1 VDKRDVDWHGPM
13 PSVITP
19 YDAEGGI
26 DADAFLENIELCVGY
41 GMTGLMVAG
50 NSGDFWSLSVDERK
64 RLMAL
69 GVEGAR
75 GRVPVIACT
84 GAFLAPDVIELAR
97 TAAQIGCAGV
107 MVLPPFFY
115 SPNSE
120 DIYVHFKAVSD
131 AVELPLMLYNFPA
144 GSVSAMPFELIERL
158 ADLKAVVAIKETS
171 GNYDTF
177 YKILTLVGE
186 RIHVF
191 CGQMVCF
198 GVPAIL
204 MGSPGYIDT
213 NPNLW
218 GAESVELYQAAVTG
232 DLVRGRELQKKALAL
247 HELVSAGDKNTYN
260 WVKTGMT
267 LVGLPGGVA
276 RLPQRPLGEEQLA
289 ELRRGLQ
296 RLGIAGRG

>member
-1 VDKRDVDWHGPM
+1 M

-26 DADAFLENIELCVGY
+26 DEDAFLENIDLCIGY

-50 NSGDFWSLSVDERK
+50 NSGDFWSLSMDERK
-64 RLMAL
+64 RLMTL

-84 GAFLAPDVIELAR
+84 GAFPAPTVIELAR
-97 TAAQIGCAGV
+97 TANQIGCAGV

-115 SPNSE
+115 HPNTE
-120 DIYVHFKAVSD
+120 DIYAHYKTVSD

-144 GSVSAMPFELIERL
+144 NSIPAMPFGLIERL

-171 GNYDTF
+171 GDYGTF

-191 CGQMVCF
+191 CGQMVGF

-232 DLVRGRELQKKALAL
+232 DLVRARELQKKALAL
-247 HELVSAGDKNTYN
+247 HELVSAGDRNTYS
-260 WVKTGMT
+260 WVKAGMT

-276 RLPQRPLGEEQLA
+276 RLPQRPLGEAQLA
-289 ELRRGLQ
+289 DLRQGLE
-296 RLGIAGRG
+296 RLGITGPG